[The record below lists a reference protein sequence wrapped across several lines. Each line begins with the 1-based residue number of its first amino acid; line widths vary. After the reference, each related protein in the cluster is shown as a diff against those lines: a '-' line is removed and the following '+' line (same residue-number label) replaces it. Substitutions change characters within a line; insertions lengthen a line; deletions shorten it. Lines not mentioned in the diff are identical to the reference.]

1 MKKNRYQAAARQF
14 KSKQHIEDI
23 SFSQE
28 QYSEDESTE
37 RPRLKRPRY
46 SRFNDSED
54 GSGRRHKLRFTER
67 RQCLHYTAAEE
78 RSSPLLLE
86 GDIGEEIFTQKSDL
100 PLEKSS
106 SGTGVN
112 KHRSFYSKRNQI
124 AQTVDESLDQ
134 LAEQSDNEG
143 IKMGN
148 IHRKN
153 VGEGVASGF
162 RKGRRWRSGHDARA
176 KKREIR
182 RDSKRKIRDTKEL
195 AYEQRHGKPPL
206 KARARKKLQQK
217 RQQMRKAAE
226 QKLGKEAVNTIEAL
240 VRLAVRAIAAAVRA
254 IVAFVIAPLA
264 GVVGV
269 YGMVLIMAMLIGGA
283 LLTISTT
290 TLSAYTAEPNAIEQ
304 ASCHY
309 TKLEAQLEKKIKD
322 IPMSWEWGHIDEFRY
337 DLDPIGHDA
346 YQIMAYLNV
355 KYPDFNLED
364 PLIWQ
369 QVQTEIDYIFDAR
382 YELILDEEIE
392 IRTYESTSTDE
403 FGNETSTTIEYPYYI
418 LNVILH
424 SKEQEPLLLTE
435 LNRNPEEELV
445 EWYGVL
451 QETQG
456 ARQDYAN
463 PFGIYDWRGSVSN
476 LYGWR
481 IDPIGGRELQMH
493 HGLDIAMPRGTP
505 IFAGLDGFVDYTGFD
520 PIMGNFIAISD
531 NKGRTIKYGHC
542 DGISVSDGQAVV
554 AGSSVIGTVGNSGQS
569 TGAHLHVEILENG
582 GYLDPIYSLN
592 YTMER

>member
-1 MKKNRYQAAARQF
+1 M
-14 KSKQHIEDI
+14 E
-23 SFSQE
+23 
-28 QYSEDESTE
+28 
-37 RPRLKRPRY
+37 
-46 SRFNDSED
+46 
-54 GSGRRHKLRFTER
+54 
-67 RQCLHYTAAEE
+67 
-78 RSSPLLLE
+78 
-86 GDIGEEIFTQKSDL
+86 
-100 PLEKSS
+100 
-106 SGTGVN
+106 
-112 KHRSFYSKRNQI
+112 
-124 AQTVDESLDQ
+124 
-134 LAEQSDNEG
+134 
-143 IKMGN
+143 
-148 IHRKN
+148 
-153 VGEGVASGF
+153 
-162 RKGRRWRSGHDARA
+162 
-176 KKREIR
+176 
-182 RDSKRKIRDTKEL
+182 KRKIKARTNEMLREIKEQQHQLKYGRPSFLEKQRQKRLALKRQMKSYAEKKVGVEAAAKIEQFAIKAAKGVAAIIRAAVAYIGAPLLGIILILGLMFML
-195 AYEQRHGKPPL
+195 AY
-206 KARARKKLQQK
+206 
-217 RQQMRKAAE
+217 
-226 QKLGKEAVNTIEAL
+226 
-240 VRLAVRAIAAAVRA
+240 
-254 IVAFVIAPLA
+254 F
-264 GVVGV
+264 
-269 YGMVLIMAMLIGGA
+269 
-283 LLTISTT
+283 ISTAFMSLGT
-290 TLSAYTAEPNAIEQ
+290 TTTMSYTAEPNAIEQ

-355 KYPDFNLED
+355 KYPGFNLED

-382 YELILDEEIE
+382 YELILDEEVE
-392 IRTYESTSTDE
+392 IRTYEDTSTDE
-403 FGNETSTTIEYPYYI
+403 FGNETSTTVEYPYYI

-445 EWYGVL
+445 EWYSVL

-463 PFGIYDWRGSVSN
+463 PFGIYDWRGSVSS

-542 DGISVSDGQAVV
+542 DGISVSNGQAVV
-554 AGSSVIGTVGNSGQS
+554 AGSSVIGTVGSSGQS

-582 GYLDPIYSLN
+582 GYLDPIYSLQ
-592 YTMER
+592 YLPLGA